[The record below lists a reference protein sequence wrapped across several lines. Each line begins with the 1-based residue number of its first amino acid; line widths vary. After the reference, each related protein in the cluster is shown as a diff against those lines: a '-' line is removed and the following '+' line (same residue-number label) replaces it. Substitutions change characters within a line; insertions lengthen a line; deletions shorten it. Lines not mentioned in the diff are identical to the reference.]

1 MYLILHENKQNGKRT
16 FANRTTNSNI
26 IYSVFLDGG
35 SMNDKCTTEKERI
48 STENINKIP
57 PFRSDSN

>member
-1 MYLILHENKQNGKRT
+1 MYLILHGNKQNGKRT

-35 SMNDKCTTEKERI
+35 SMNDKCTTEKE
-48 STENINKIP
+48 ENFHGKNK
-57 PFRSDSN
+57 